1 MSSYYTS
8 NIQEFLRENEH
19 AIMGKLAIQHRH
31 DLEPQQRGAWAEQ
44 IALLKQELQDH
55 NGFIFFEFTI
65 PRMGKRADCIIIC
78 GSTVFVLEFKI
89 GADSFDKDAIDQAHD
104 YALDLKD
111 FHRGSH
117 ELQII
122 PILIATNAHTIRS
135 DVNYAGDYV
144 AHPVCLGRTGIG
156 SFIHKHSKSDNR
168 PTIDPIKWS
177 QSGYAPTPTIIEA
190 ARSLYENKKV
200 AEIMRSG
207 ADAKNLDQTTG
218 RISAIID
225 DCKIN
230 KKKAICFV
238 TGVPGAGKTLA
249 GLNIATQRQNNH
261 QDDNAVFLSGNGP
274 LVDVLREAL
283 ARDSAKRTGKKKSE
297 SERQVSAFVQNI
309 HHFRDENFEA
319 SRPPH
324 EHVAIFDEAQ
334 RAWDQKQVENFMKRK
349 RSIDAFGRSESKFL
363 IEVMDRH
370 QDWCVIVCL
379 IGGGQEIN
387 KGEAG
392 ISEWIRAIIEFF
404 PHWEVHASP
413 SIAQDKYLG
422 KNAALTDFIN
432 SPRVVKDESLHL
444 STSIRS
450 FRARKLSNFI
460 AEVLEGNIAEAVKLR
475 DETPNYP
482 IFITRDLN
490 SAKDWLR
497 KRSRGTRRCGMIAS
511 SGAARLQPEGI
522 YVNCSP
528 DPKAWFLNDKND
540 VRSSNYLELTATEFH
555 VQGLELD
562 WACVC
567 WDADF
572 RHTEGKWIHYN
583 FKGTKWTHMH
593 SATEKSYLLNA
604 YRVLLTR
611 AREGLIIF
619 VPKGNDDDHTTLRE
633 YYDGTWNHLIAC
645 GITQLT

>member
-1 MSSYYTS
+1 MSSYYAS
-8 NIQEFLRENEH
+8 NVHEFLRESEH
-19 AIMGKLAIQHRH
+19 AIMGKLASQHRH

-44 IALLKQELQDH
+44 ITLLKHELHDI
-55 NGFIFFEFTI
+55 NGFLFLEFTI

-78 GSTVFVLEFKI
+78 GSTVFVLEFKN
-89 GADSFDKDAIDQAHD
+89 GADSFDKEAIDQAHD

-122 PILIATNAHTIRS
+122 PILIATNANQIKPDVIYAS
-135 DVNYAGDYV
+135 DNV

-156 SFIHKHSKSDNR
+156 AFINKYSQNSNR
-168 PTIDPIKWS
+168 LPIDPIKWS

-190 ARSLYENKKV
+190 ARSLYQNNKV
-200 AEIMRSG
+200 PEIMRSG
-207 ADAKNLDQTTG
+207 ADAKNLDQTTE

-225 DCKIN
+225 TCKKN

-249 GLNIATQRQNNH
+249 GLNVATQRRNNH
-261 QDDNAVFLSGNGP
+261 QDENAVFLSGNGP

-283 ARDSAKRTGKKKSE
+283 ARDSAKRTGKKKGE
-297 SERQVSAFVQNI
+297 SERQVSAFIQNI
-309 HHFRDENFEA
+309 HHFRDENFESTRA
-319 SRPPH
+319 PH

-349 RSIDAFGRSESKFL
+349 RNIEAFGRSESKFL

-392 ISEWIRAIIEFF
+392 ISEWIRAVLDFY
-404 PHWEVHASP
+404 PQWEVHASP
-413 SIAQDKYLG
+413 SIAEDNYVG
-422 KNAALTDFIN
+422 NDTALIAFLN
-432 SPRVVKDESLHL
+432 STRVVKDESLHL
-444 STSIRS
+444 STCIRS
-450 FRARKLSNFI
+450 FRASKLSTFI
-460 AEVLEGNIAEAVKLR
+460 AELLKGNIAEAVKLR
-475 DETPNYP
+475 SETPNYP

-490 SAKDWLR
+490 RAKDWLR
-497 KRSRGTRRCGMIAS
+497 TRNRGSRRCGMIAS

-567 WDADF
+567 WDADL
-572 RHTEGKWIHYN
+572 RYANGKWFHYN

-593 SATEKSYLLNA
+593 SATEQSYLLNA

-611 AREGLIIF
+611 AREGLVIF
-619 VPKGNDDDHTTLRE
+619 VPKGNDNDHTTLRE

-645 GITQLT
+645 GITPLA